1 MRIAIGGI
9 STESC
14 TFSPLP
20 TRAKDFAVLRGADC
34 LARYPFLSSWS
45 TQCVPLLLA
54 RAMPGGPVEAAAYGA
69 LKAEFLQRL
78 KDALPVDGV
87 YLELH
92 GAMNVEGLDDAEGDW
107 IAALREI
114 AGRDCVIAASF
125 DLHGNLSE
133 RELEDLDLLTAYRT
147 APHVDAEATRRK
159 ACALLVRCLRQGFR
173 PLRAWASLPVA
184 LPGEVTSTE
193 WEPGASLYAAL
204 NESDSVPGVLDAS
217 ILVGYAWADEPR
229 AGASVVVTATD
240 RDQAE
245 AEAGRLARKFWDAR
259 TQFRFGV
266 KAGSIDECIRW
277 ARSAAEPCV
286 FISDSGDN
294 PTAGGVGDVPVFLGR
309 LLALNAEN
317 ALVAGL
323 ADAPAVAAAYTAGAG
338 ATLDLSLG
346 GKLDPVT
353 SAPLPVR
360 ARVLALGPSDDRQAV
375 LQVQGVKVIVT
386 QRRRPFH
393 FIADIRRLGVDPLQH
408 KIVVFK
414 IGYLE
419 TDLKRNAPLALL
431 ALSPGAADQAIDRR
445 PFKRVRRPMYPLDKG
460 MQLDT
465 VPVKVF
471 GGPKR

>member
-20 TRAKDFAVLRGADC
+20 TRAEDFRVLRGADC
-34 LARYPFLSSWS
+34 LARYPFLSALSAEF
-45 TQCVPLLLA
+45 VPLLFA
-54 RAMPGGPVEAAAYGA
+54 RAMPGGPVEAAAYGV
-69 LKAEFLQRL
+69 LKAEFCQRL

-107 IAALREI
+107 IAALREA
-114 AGRDCVIAASF
+114 AGRDGLVAASF

-133 RELEDLDLLTAYRT
+133 RELENLDLLTAFRT
-147 APHVDAEATRRK
+147 APHVDAEATRQK
-159 ACALLVRCLRQGFR
+159 ACALLVRCLQERLR
-173 PLRAWASLPVA
+173 PVRAWASLPVA

-204 NESDSVPGVLDAS
+204 NESDAVPGILDAS

-229 AGASVVVTATD
+229 VGASVVVTATG
-240 RDQAE
+240 REQAE
-245 AEAGRLARKFWDAR
+245 AEARRLARKFWDAR
-259 TQFRFGV
+259 AQFRFGV

-277 ARSAAEPCV
+277 ALSAAEPCV

-309 LLALNAEN
+309 LLALNVEN

-323 ADAPAVAAAYTAGAG
+323 ADAPAVAASYAAGPG
-338 ATLDLSLG
+338 AVLDLALG
-346 GKLDPVT
+346 GKLDRVT

-386 QRRRPFH
+386 PRRRPFH
-393 FIADIRRLGVDPLQH
+393 FMAAIRRLGVEPLAH

-419 TDLKRNAPLALL
+419 PDLKRNAPLALL
-431 ALSPGAADQAIDRR
+431 ALSPGAADQAIERL
-445 PFKRVRRPMYPLDKG
+445 PFKRVRRPLYPLDKD
-460 MQLDT
+460 MRLDA